1 MCGIIAV
8 LNPIVTPSTIID
20 NFKKGQHRGPDH
32 SSFEIINNSLWMGF
46 HRLAINGLTAS
57 SNQPFCIDGIHLV
70 CNGEIYNYK
79 ELYEEY
85 DIHPHTQSDCEIIIH
100 LYKQFGMKETMK
112 LINASECAFVLYDS
126 KTDCTYA
133 VRDTYGVRP
142 LYHAILGTMH
152 VFASE
157 LKMINDL
164 NVTSVH
170 HHKPGT
176 ITEFQQGVLHSI
188 YPYTKLNPFYLTF
201 EHLEDVHTAI
211 HDKLYNCVKRR
222 VITTERPI
230 ACLLSGGL
238 DSSIVTAVVKRVR
251 DDLGVTE
258 PLETYSIGLE
268 GAEDLKYAT
277 IMADFLGTK
286 HTNIIVT
293 EDDFFNAIPDVI
305 YNIESYDTT
314 SVRASVGNYL
324 VCKEISKRS
333 DAKVV
338 FNGDG
343 SDEVAGGYLYMKKC
357 PDAKEF
363 DKECRRLV
371 HDIHMFDA
379 LRSDKGPSSNGL
391 EARTPFLDPE
401 FVDWYLTLSP
411 EIRFTPHC
419 EKLLLRKAF
428 ESYLPLCIANRTK
441 EAFSD
446 GVSSTKRSWYQII
459 QEKIPNIGNI
469 DTTSMFNPP
478 ATPEQRYYRMIF
490 DQYYSNM
497 SNVVPY
503 MWMPKYTT
511 STDCSARTL
520 EHYEL
525 EK

>member
-8 LNPIVTPSTIID
+8 INPSIPATIVMD
-20 NFKKGQHRGPDH
+20 NFKKGEHRGPDH
-32 SSFEIINNSLWMGF
+32 SDFKIIDNSVWMGF
-46 HRLAINGLTAS
+46 HRLAINGLNSA
-57 SNQPFCIDGIHLV
+57 SNQPFCIDGIYLV

-79 ELYEEY
+79 ELYKQFRITPQT
-85 DIHPHTQSDCEIIIH
+85 DSDCEIIIH
-100 LYKQFGMKETMK
+100 AYKRYGIHMLSK
-112 LINASECAFVLYDS
+112 INVSECAFVLYDS
-126 KTDCTYA
+126 NKDYIYA

-142 LYHAILGTMH
+142 LYHSTLNNMH
-152 VFASE
+152 IFSSE

-164 NVTSVH
+164 NMTEVH
-170 HHKPGT
+170 HHLPGT
-176 ITEFQQGVLHSI
+176 ITTFHQGQLIDTKSYTQPYLNM
-188 YPYTKLNPFYLTF
+188 YPYVETNLPDIYKY
-201 EHLEDVHTAI
+201 I
-211 HDKLYNCVKRR
+211 HDQLYNCVRRR

-238 DSSIVTAVVKRVR
+238 DSSIITAIVKHVR
-251 DDLGVTE
+251 DNAGITE

-277 IMADFLGTK
+277 IMAEHLGTK

-293 EDDFFNAIPDVI
+293 EEDFFNIIPEVI

-314 SVRASVGNYL
+314 TVRASVGNYL

-333 DAKVV
+333 DAKVL

-357 PDAKEF
+357 PSPEEF
-363 DKECRRLV
+363 DNECRRLV
-371 HDIHMFDA
+371 NDIHIFDA

-391 EARTPFLDPE
+391 EARTPFLDPD
-401 FVDWYLTLSP
+401 FVDWYFTIDP
-411 EIRFTPHC
+411 KIRFTPHC

-428 ESYLPLCIANRTK
+428 EQYLPPVIANRTK

-446 GVSSTKRSWYQII
+446 GVSSKKRSWYQII
-459 QEKIPNIGNI
+459 QEKVPESDF
-469 DTTSMFNPP
+469 DTSNMHNPP
-478 ATPEQRYYRMIF
+478 SNAEQRYYRMLF
-490 DQYYSNM
+490 EQSYSNM

-511 STDCSARTL
+511 TKDCSARTL
-520 EHYEL
+520 ENY
-525 EK
+525 

>member
-8 LNPIVTPSTIID
+8 LNPTVTPSTIFD

-32 SSFEIINNSLWMGF
+32 STFEIINNSVWMGF
-46 HRLAINGLTAS
+46 HRLAINGLTPD
-57 SNQPFCIDGIHLV
+57 SNQPFCIDGIYLV

-79 ELYEEY
+79 ELYQEY
-85 DIHPHTQSDCEIIIH
+85 NIQPETESDCEIIIH
-100 LYKQFGMKETMK
+100 LYKQFGIHETMQI
-112 LINASECAFVLYDS
+112 INASECAFVLYDS
-126 KTDCTYA
+126 NTDCTYA

-152 VFASE
+152 IFASE
-157 LKMINDL
+157 LKMINEL
-164 NVTSVH
+164 NITTVQH
-170 HHKPGT
+170 HIPST
-176 ITEFQQGVLHSI
+176 ITMFHRGELKDVH
-188 YPYTKLNPFYLTF
+188 YYTSLSSFYSMTD
-201 EHLEDVHTAI
+201 HIEDVYKGI
-211 HDKLYNCVKRR
+211 HDKLYNCIKRR
-222 VITTERPI
+222 VIATERPI
-230 ACLLSGGL
+230 SCLLSGGL

-251 DDLGVTE
+251 DELGVTE

-293 EDDFFNAIPDVI
+293 EDDFFNAIPETI
-305 YNIESYDTT
+305 YNLESYDTT
-314 SVRASVGNYL
+314 SVRASVGNIM

-333 DAKVV
+333 EAKVV

-343 SDEVAGGYLYMKKC
+343 SDEVTGGYLYMKKC
-357 PDAKEF
+357 PDAIEF

-371 HDIHMFDA
+371 QNIHLFDA
-379 LRSDKGPSSNGL
+379 LRSDRGPSCNGL

-401 FVDWYLTLSP
+401 FVDWYLMLPP

-428 ESYLPLCIANRTK
+428 ESYLPPCIANRTK

-459 QEKIPNIGNI
+459 QEKIPAIWDLETVN
-469 DTTSMFNPP
+469 MFNPP
-478 ATPEQRYYRMIF
+478 TTPEQRYYRMIF
-490 DQYYSNM
+490 NQYYSNM
-497 SNVVPY
+497 ENVVPY

-520 EHYEL
+520 EHYE
-525 EK
+525 K

>member
-8 LNPIVTPSTIID
+8 INPSIGPTIVSN
-20 NFKKGQHRGPDH
+20 NFKKGEHRGPDH
-32 SSFEIINNSLWMGF
+32 TDFKIIDNSVWMGF
-46 HRLAINGLTAS
+46 HRLAINGLNST
-57 SNQPFCIDGIHLV
+57 SNQPFCIDGIYLV

-79 ELYEEY
+79 ELFNKLN
-85 DIHPHTQSDCEIIIH
+85 IQPQTQSDCEIIVH
-100 LYKQFGMKETMK
+100 LYKLYGIEYTMK
-112 LINASECAFVLYDS
+112 CINASECAFVLYDS
-126 KTDCTYA
+126 KRDYVYA

-142 LYHAILGTMH
+142 LYHSTLNNMH
-152 VFASE
+152 IFSSE
-157 LKMINDL
+157 LKMVNDL
-164 NVTSVH
+164 NMTEVH
-170 HHKPGT
+170 HHLPGT
-176 ITEFQQGVLHSI
+176 ITTFKKGQLVDTKS
-188 YPYTKLNPFYLTF
+188 YTQFTF
-201 EHLEDVHTAI
+201 FEEHDLAVPCTTI
-211 HDKLYNCVKRR
+211 HDKLYNCVKQR
-222 VITTERPI
+222 VLTTERPI

-238 DSSIVTAVVKRVR
+238 DSSIVTALVKRVR
-251 DDLGVTE
+251 DESGITE

-293 EDDFFNAIPDVI
+293 EEDFFNIIPEVI

-333 DAKVV
+333 EAKVL

-343 SDEVAGGYLYMKKC
+343 ADEVAGGYLYMKKC

-371 HDIHMFDA
+371 KDIYLFDA

-401 FVDWYLTLSP
+401 FVDWYLTIEP
-411 EIRFTPHC
+411 TIRFTPHC

-428 ESYLPLCIANRTK
+428 ENYLPPCIANRTK

-446 GVSSTKRSWYQII
+446 GVSSLKRSWYQII
-459 QEKIPNIGNI
+459 QEKVP
-469 DTTSMFNPP
+469 DTNTNTESMHNPP
-478 ATPEQRYYRMIF
+478 VTAEQRYYRMLF
-490 DQYYSNM
+490 DEYYPNM

-503 MWMPKYTT
+503 MWMPKYTN
-511 STDCSARTL
+511 SKDCSARTL
-520 EHYEL
+520 ENY
-525 EK
+525 

>member
-8 LNPIVTPSTIID
+8 LNPSINPSIIID
-20 NFKKGQHRGPDH
+20 NFKKGEKRGPDH
-32 SSFEIINNSLWMGF
+32 SSFEIINNSTMWMGF
-46 HRLAINGLTAS
+46 HRLAINGLTPT
-57 SNQPFCIDGIHLV
+57 SNQPFHIDGIYLV

-79 ELYEEY
+79 ELYAEY
-85 DIHPHTQSDCEIIIH
+85 DIQPQTKSDCEVIIH
-100 LYKQFGMKETMK
+100 MYKKFGIKETMK
-112 LINASECAFVLYDS
+112 RINASECAFVLYDS
-126 KTDCTYA
+126 NTDCTYA

-142 LYHAILGTMH
+142 LYHAIKENMH
-152 VFASE
+152 IFASE

-164 NVTSVH
+164 NMTSVQ

-176 ITEFQQGVLHSI
+176 ITEFHQGILHSY
-188 YPYTKLNPFYLTF
+188 YPYTSLKLDYFIPESFESFYDT
-201 EHLEDVHTAI
+201 I
-211 HDKLYNCVKRR
+211 HDKLYQCVKRR
-222 VITTERPI
+222 VLTTERQM

-238 DSSIVTAVVKRVR
+238 DSSIVTALVKRVR
-251 DDLGVTE
+251 DEMGIEE

-277 IMADFLGTK
+277 IMANFLGTK

-293 EDDFFNAIPDVI
+293 EDDFFNAIPEVI
-305 YNIESYDTT
+305 YNLESYDTT
-314 SVRASVGNYL
+314 SVRATVGNYL

-343 SDEVAGGYLYMKKC
+343 SDEVTGGYLYMKKC

-371 HDIHMFDA
+371 QDIHLFDA
-379 LRSDKGPSSNGL
+379 LRSDRGPSSNGL

-401 FVDWYLTLSP
+401 FVDWYLTIQP

-428 ESYLPLCIANRTK
+428 ESYLPLSIAYRTK

-446 GVSSTKRSWYQII
+446 GVSSVKRSWYQII
-459 QEKIPNIGNI
+459 QEKVPLMSIEPN
-469 DTTSMFNPP
+469 MFNPP
-478 ATPEQRYYRMIF
+478 STPEQCYYRMIF
-490 DQYYSNM
+490 NKHYSTM
-497 SNVVPY
+497 TNVVPY
-503 MWMPKYTT
+503 MWMPKYTN

-520 EHYEL
+520 EHY
-525 EK
+525 